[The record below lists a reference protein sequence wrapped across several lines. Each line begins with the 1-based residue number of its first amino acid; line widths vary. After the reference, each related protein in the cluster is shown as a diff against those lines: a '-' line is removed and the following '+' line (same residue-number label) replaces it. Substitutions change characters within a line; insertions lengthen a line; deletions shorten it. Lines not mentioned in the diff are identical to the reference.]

1 MEHTLYLGSYTKK
14 ASKGVHQITL
24 NTETQQLVDYK
35 LIAEVDTPTYLT
47 FSDDK
52 KTMYTISK
60 EENGGG
66 LTAFDLDENGDYVK
80 RAATTSEDSAPC
92 YISYDQKRGLLF
104 TANYHGGFVTVYK
117 EQEDGRIVQTDRKH
131 HQGSSVHENQASPH
145 VHYTDYAPGSQTLL
159 VCDLGTDTIV
169 SYDVSDAGELSE
181 RATYTAKAGS
191 GPRHLVFHPNNKTAY
206 LVCELSNEIEIL
218 TYDEATASF
227 TYVDRVATIPDTH
240 TSFNSG
246 AAIRVSNDGKFVY
259 FSNRGHDSIAVF
271 AISEDGQ
278 SLELLEIVPTEGKTP
293 RDFNFSPDEL
303 YVIVGHQD
311 SDNLT
316 LFKRDQESGRLT
328 LLDKETYAAE
338 CVCVTF

>member
-80 RAATTSEDSAPC
+80 RATTTSEDSAPC

-145 VHYTDYAPGSQTLL
+145 VHYTDYTPDKKYLM
-159 VCDLGTDTIV
+159 VCDLGTDGV
-169 SYDVSDAGELSE
+169 YSYTVSDEGTLTEVS
-181 RATYTAKAGS
+181 RYTAKPGT
-191 GPRHLVFHPNNKTAY
+191 GPRHLVFHPNGKTVY
-206 LVCELSNEIEIL
+206 LLGELSCEVEVLEYNE
-218 TYDEATASF
+218 
-227 TYVDRVATIPDTH
+227 VDGSLRYQNRISMLPESH
-240 TSFNSG
+240 TDFNSG
-246 AAIRVSNDGKFVY
+246 AAIRISKDGRFVY
-259 FSNRGHDSIAVF
+259 ASNRGHDSIVVYKVEADF
-271 AISEDGQ
+271 
-278 SLELLEIVPTEGKTP
+278 SLSLVEYVPTEGNTP
-293 RDFNFSPDEL
+293 RDFNLSPDEAH
-303 YVIVGHQD
+303 VIVGHQD

-316 LFKRDQESGRLT
+316 LFKRNEENGT
-328 LLDKETYAAE
+328 LSLVQKDVHGPE
-338 CVCVTF
+338 CVCIKY